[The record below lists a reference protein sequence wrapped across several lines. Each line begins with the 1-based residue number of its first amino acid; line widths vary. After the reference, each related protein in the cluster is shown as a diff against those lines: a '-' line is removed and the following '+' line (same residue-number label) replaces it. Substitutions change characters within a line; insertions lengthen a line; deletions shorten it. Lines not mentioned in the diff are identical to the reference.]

1 MSALSA
7 LGTTAA
13 GPWSIPR
20 VCPGISW
27 RRLRKVA
34 ALLRS
39 RRFRR
44 GLRHGVAAAIEH
56 RHLAALAA
64 RTVIDVGAHRGQFS
78 LLALELFP
86 AARVFAFEP
95 LAGPRAHC
103 CAALAGE
110 ARLTVVPAALGRHAA
125 ERPMFVAACDD
136 CSSLLPPAPETLH
149 LMPQACQ
156 TDVETVRVLRLED
169 VITPDQ
175 LVRPALL
182 KIDVQGFEGEVLE
195 GVGQL
200 LEHLDA
206 VYLEASFRELYFS
219 QPLAGELIAYLAE
232 RGFALDGVYN
242 PLCDA
247 TGRALQA
254 DLDFRRVRHGPAA
267 RHRHGQSR

>member
-1 MSALSA
+1 MSALSVFRESV
-7 LGTTAA
+7 AA
-13 GPWSIPR
+13 PPSVRPVRRGPA
-20 VCPGISW
+20 W
-27 RRLRKVA
+27 RRLHKGL
-34 ALLRS
+34 ALVRVP
-39 RRFRR
+39 RFRR
-44 GLRHGVAAAIEH
+44 ALQHGVAAAIEH
-56 RHLAALAA
+56 RHLEALAA
-64 RTVIDVGAHRGQFS
+64 RTVIDVGAHRGQFT

-110 ARLTVVPAALGRHAA
+110 PRLTVVPVALGRRTA
-125 ERPMFVAACDD
+125 ERPMFIAACDD

-149 LMPQACQ
+149 LMPQTCQ
-156 TDVETVRVLRLED
+156 TDAETVRVLRLED

-175 LVRPALL
+175 LVPPALL

-195 GVGQL
+195 GAGSL

-206 VYLEASFRELYFS
+206 IYLEASFRELYFS
-219 QPLAGELIAYLAE
+219 QPLAGELIGYLAD

-247 TGRALQA
+247 SGRALQA

-267 RHRHGQSR
+267 LHCHGQSR